1 MNEAAPISW
10 LIQEIHNALASGAVS
25 ASAGIANAITPL
37 VAVCFGIY
45 IILITFNYLRGAESE
60 PVLDFGIRCA
70 GFAVVIGLGLNASNY
85 ASIVIPIVTG
95 LGGDLANAISGGAVT
110 ESSLDTLALHY
121 IKIID
126 DGFEATD
133 GLLEIGASILVALK
147 ALIIMLGL
155 VPFLIVATLAIIV
168 ADVGSLMIAMVGPFF
183 FACLIFPATRQYF
196 SAWVNSAISYAFIPL
211 FVSVIATL
219 SVSLSTKM
227 LSGGG
232 GGLNESSFKMV
243 FLSAI
248 GNLLLLLLINTVSAL
263 ASSLSAGG
271 INVGLPRG
279 VGSMA
284 SAIRTAGKESAKD
297 VRSIG
302 AAKDGAKS
310 MASNLRNRFN
320 SIRKAG

>member
-10 LIQEIHNALASGAVS
+10 LIQEIHDALASGA
-25 ASAGIANAITPL
+25 ASAAAGISTAITPL

-45 IILITFNYLRGAESE
+45 IILITFNYLRGAETE

-110 ESSLDTLALHY
+110 ESSLDSLALHY

-133 GLLEIGASILVALK
+133 GLLEIGAAILVALK
-147 ALIIMLGL
+147 AFIIMLGL

-196 SAWVNSAISYAFIPL
+196 SAWVNSAISYAFIPM

-227 LSGGG
+227 LTSG
-232 GGLNESSFKMV
+232 GGLNEASFKMV

-248 GNLLLLLLINTVSAL
+248 GNLLLLLLIRQVSAL

-271 INVGLPRG
+271 INVGLPSG
-279 VGSMA
+279 VGSWA
-284 SAIRTAGKESAKD
+284 SSIRNSGRESAKD
-297 VRSIG
+297 AKALANGYRG
-302 AAKDGAKS
+302 ARALGSRIANK
-310 MASNLRNRFN
+310 FN